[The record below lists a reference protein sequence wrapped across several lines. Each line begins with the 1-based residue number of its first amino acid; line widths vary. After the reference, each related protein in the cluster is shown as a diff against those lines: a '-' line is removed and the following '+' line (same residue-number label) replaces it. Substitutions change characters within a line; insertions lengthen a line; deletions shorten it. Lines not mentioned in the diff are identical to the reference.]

1 MKFTMIEGLKLA
13 SNTGIYEFLALS
25 LSNIYFRKYQ
35 DSLVKKVEDGILCF
49 DCLFRRLFLRVFC
62 MIILIQTLFFV
73 FL

>member
-35 DSLVKKVEDGILCF
+35 DSLVEKVENGILCF
-49 DCLFRRLFLRVFC
+49 DCLFRRS
-62 MIILIQTLFFV
+62 FFYV
-73 FL
+73 YFV